1 MDRAILCQLLFIFS
15 NQQKDRTCQL
25 DSLFSIIHPFSLLK
39 QHLRGAE
46 RTEKPCLAKMSKQ
59 WNLKK
64 FCPKKTHMHTKTS
77 KETMNFSVILI
88 KADINAEIYL
98 STPILHRIV
107 HLICKIKQ
115 I

>member
-46 RTEKPCLAKMSKQ
+46 RTEKPCLAKMSTKQ

-64 FCPKKTHMHTKTS
+64 FCPKKPTC
-77 KETMNFSVILI
+77 IQ
-88 KADINAEIYL
+88 
-98 STPILHRIV
+98 
-107 HLICKIKQ
+107 KQ
-115 I
+115 AKKQ